1 MVPASRAELMD
12 RHFREWEIREGRQE
26 ALVHGWLRSEGQS
39 TEVTL
44 RGSKARVYG
53 VLWGLLQSL
62 ERG

>member
-1 MVPASRAELMD
+1 MVPASRADLMD
-12 RHFREWEIREGRQE
+12 RFFRDWEIREGREE
-26 ALVHGWLRSEGQS
+26 ALVHGWLRGEGQS
-39 TEVTL
+39 TEVML

>member
-1 MVPASRAELMD
+1 MVPESRASLMD
-12 RHFREWEIREGRQE
+12 RHFEEWTISEGREE
-26 ALVHGWLRSEGQS
+26 ALVHGWLRSDGQG

-62 ERG
+62 GEE